1 MNKTAGRRKE
11 GKHMKVI
18 SIINLKGG
26 VGKTTTAITMAH
38 ILSGRKYE
46 KKVLLID
53 NDKQGNTS
61 QFFEVLKPKELC
73 GSNEILRRQQP
84 TIFHITPTLDVIN
97 ANMTL
102 ESAEYEVLAA
112 QDDQAD
118 RFETFL
124 ATIEDQYDYCIIDN
138 PPSVSMCVINALCAS
153 DEVIITVKLN
163 DWSLD
168 GVDII
173 TEQIGNIATINNVLK
188 VGGVLLTAFK
198 KTPFSLA
205 AEEWLRKNCEYR
217 VFDTKIR
224 YSDKVDDWTYS
235 KVPLDEFSKMSA
247 AAVDYRKF
255 IREYLGEI

>member
-1 MNKTAGRRKE
+1 MKT
-11 GKHMKVI
+11 I

-38 ILSGRKYE
+38 ILSDRKHA

-61 QFFEVLKPKELC
+61 QFFEVLKPHELC

-84 TIFHITPTLDVIN
+84 TIYHITPTLDVIN

-102 ESAEYEVLAA
+102 EGAEYEVLAA

-118 RFETFL
+118 RFVSFLETV
-124 ATIEDQYDYCIIDN
+124 AKQYDYCIIDN

-168 GVDII
+168 GVDIL
-173 TEQIGNIATINNVLK
+173 TEQIGNIATINKKLK

-198 KTPFSLA
+198 KTAFSLA
-205 AEEWLRKNCEYR
+205 AEEWLRKNCKYR
-217 VFDTKIR
+217 VFETKIR
-224 YSDKVDDWTYS
+224 YSNKVDDWTYS
-235 KVPLDEFSKMSA
+235 KMPLDEFSKMSA

-255 IREYLGEI
+255 ICEYMDEK

>member
-1 MNKTAGRRKE
+1 MKT
-11 GKHMKVI
+11 I

-38 ILSGRKYE
+38 ILSDRKHA

-61 QFFEVLKPKELC
+61 QFFEVLKPHELC

-84 TIFHITPTLDVIN
+84 TIYHITPTLDVIN

-102 ESAEYEVLAA
+102 EGAEYEVLAA

-118 RFETFL
+118 RFASFLETV
-124 ATIEDQYDYCIIDN
+124 AKQYDYCIIDN

-168 GVDII
+168 GVDIL
-173 TEQIGNIATINNVLK
+173 TEQIGNIAIINKKLK

-198 KTPFSLA
+198 KTAFSLA
-205 AEEWLRKNCEYR
+205 AEEWLRKNCKHR
-217 VFDTKIR
+217 VFETKIR
-224 YSDKVDDWTYS
+224 YSNKVDDWTYS
-235 KVPLDEFSKMSA
+235 KMPLDEFSKMSA

-255 IREYLGEI
+255 IREYMNEK

>member
-1 MNKTAGRRKE
+1 MKT
-11 GKHMKVI
+11 I

-38 ILSGRKYE
+38 LLSGKKYE
-46 KKVLLID
+46 RKVLLID

-61 QFFEVLKPKELC
+61 QFFGKLKPQEEC
-73 GSNEILRRQQP
+73 GSSKILRRMQP
-84 TIFHITPTLDVIN
+84 DIYSITDTLDIIS

-102 ESAEYEVLAA
+102 EGAEYEVLAA

-118 RFETFL
+118 RFKSFL
-124 ATIEDQYDYCIIDN
+124 SQVAKKYDYCIIDN

-173 TEQIGNIATINNVLK
+173 TEQINNMKAINKGLK

-198 KTPFSLA
+198 KTVFSLA
-205 AEEWLRKNCEYR
+205 AEEWLRKNCKHK

-224 YSDKVDDWTYS
+224 YSDRVDDWTYS
-235 KVPLDEFSKMSA
+235 NVPMDEFSKMCA

-255 IREYLGEI
+255 IREYIGE